1 MGNIAAF
8 LLALAIVALV
18 IEMLRRKKLRE
29 KYAVLWLIVG
39 VATLVLAAFPRLLNI
54 VAEYVG
60 VQIPSNLLFAMS
72 ILMLLGVCLH
82 LSWEISVVEDET
94 RTLAEEVAILRT
106 QLESSQ
112 HGPAFPGS
120 TATCLPW
127 IRPAPI
133 PSRPADPSRLPFGSP
148 RGSPSRDGRTG
159 RPCRHAHHR
168 PSRRKL
174 GILRCPSIFSFP
186 TGATLLT

>member
-18 IEMLRRKKLRE
+18 VEMLRRKKLRE

-106 QLESSQ
+106 QVESLEQHRHLPGLDTARPVPAATPLSDHRAAHVANPHPHPLPEAAAPAAPAGMHTTDRPAESSD
-112 HGPAFPGS
+112 S
-120 TATCLPW
+120 
-127 IRPAPI
+127 
-133 PSRPADPSRLPFGSP
+133 
-148 RGSPSRDGRTG
+148 
-159 RPCRHAHHR
+159 
-168 PSRRKL
+168 
-174 GILRCPSIFSFP
+174 
-186 TGATLLT
+186 

>member
-18 IEMLRRKKLRE
+18 VEMLRRKKLRE
-29 KYAVLWLIVG
+29 KYAALWLIVG

-60 VQIPSNLLFAMS
+60 VQVPSNLLFAMS

-106 QLESSQ
+106 QVETLELRAGVGASSRAANPRSAETSMNHLDLPTESSD
-112 HGPAFPGS
+112 S
-120 TATCLPW
+120 
-127 IRPAPI
+127 
-133 PSRPADPSRLPFGSP
+133 
-148 RGSPSRDGRTG
+148 
-159 RPCRHAHHR
+159 
-168 PSRRKL
+168 
-174 GILRCPSIFSFP
+174 
-186 TGATLLT
+186 

>member
-106 QLESSQ
+106 QLESLEQ
-112 HGPAFPGS
+112 HRHL
-120 TATCLPW
+120 ATLDTV
-127 IRPAPI
+127 RPAPHAA
-133 PSRPADPSRLPFGSP
+133 PRPDPLPAPHAGAPAPAAPAGTHTTDRPAESSE
-148 RGSPSRDGRTG
+148 
-159 RPCRHAHHR
+159 A
-168 PSRRKL
+168 
-174 GILRCPSIFSFP
+174 
-186 TGATLLT
+186 